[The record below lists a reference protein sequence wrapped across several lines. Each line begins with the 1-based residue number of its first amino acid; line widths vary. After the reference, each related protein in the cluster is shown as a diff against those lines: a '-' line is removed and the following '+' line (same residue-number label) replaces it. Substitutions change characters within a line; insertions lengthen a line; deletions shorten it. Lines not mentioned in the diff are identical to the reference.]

1 MHDSSESINL
11 DDSKNEII
19 FQVTPLKNP
28 ENNDE
33 TVLDAQIAI
42 PKLSWIAVLCDCFRI
57 SNIFTVKSKLP
68 CLLPPQSPEHQD
80 KNTLVLDLDETLVHS
95 SFQPISCHITLKV
108 TIDQKS
114 TTVYV
119 VKRPGLDKFIE
130 KVAELFEVVV
140 FTASLE
146 GYAKPLLEI
155 LDPNHKIAASL
166 YRDSCTLSQSG
177 YVKDLSRLGRA
188 LNKTLII
195 DVDFI

>member
-19 FQVTPLKNP
+19 FQVAPLKNP
-28 ENNDE
+28 ESNDE
-33 TVLDAQIAI
+33 TILDPQV
-42 PKLSWIAVLCDCFRI
+42 PMQKLSWLALLCDCFRI
-57 SNIFTVKSKLP
+57 SNIFAVKSKLP
-68 CLLPPQSPEHQD
+68 CLLPPQFPEHQD

-95 SFQPISCHITLKV
+95 SFQPISCHISLKV

-119 VKRPGLDKFIE
+119 VKRPGLENFIE
-130 KVAELFEVVV
+130 KVAELFEVII

-155 LDPNHKIAASL
+155 IDPNHKIAASL

-177 YVKDLSRLGRA
+177 YIKDLSRLGRP

-195 DVDFI
+195 DVGFI